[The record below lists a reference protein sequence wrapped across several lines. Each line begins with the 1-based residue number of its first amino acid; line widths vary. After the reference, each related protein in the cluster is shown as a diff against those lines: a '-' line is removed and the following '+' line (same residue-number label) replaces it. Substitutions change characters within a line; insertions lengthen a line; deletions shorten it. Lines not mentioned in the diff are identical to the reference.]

1 MKAARQIALTGS
13 ALAGSVLAGA
23 LLAGLPAQVAA
34 QDTMAAPAEVTAPR
48 QRLALADGW
57 QFNLAGTDAEAAIRP
72 RDADWQQVS
81 VPHTWNRVGRYLSDP
96 ETHTNSAANV
106 NQVQGIGWYY
116 RTIAAPVRDGEG
128 RAFLEFDA
136 ASRTAEVWLNGRL
149 VGTNRNP
156 FARFRIDVTDVL
168 NFGGD
173 NALYVKVD
181 NTAPLTEGAQTADVL
196 PMTGDFFVRGGLY
209 RPVSLITT
217 NAVHFD
223 LLDHG
228 GPGVYAT
235 TRSASAESADIGLTM
250 RARNDGSQPQGVVLA
265 VELRDAAGGVV
276 AASRAERTLA
286 PGELAEVPA
295 ALAVSN
301 PRLWNGVADPYLYT
315 LRFTI
320 STPAGALLDSVDQP
334 FGIRTMALDPERGF
348 LLNGAPYRLVGVG
361 FHQDN
366 EQSDWAM
373 SPAEVEDSIRIIR
386 EMGANSIRLTHYQHG
401 QTVHDLADRLG
412 LVLWD
417 EIGLV
422 TAWTN
427 QRDQTETPE
436 GILANA
442 RQQVRDLIAQNR
454 NHASVAVWGIAN
466 EVDFGPGRPDFLG
479 RPPEVVA
486 DPQALLEDLA
496 ALVRSNDPSRPAV
509 LAHCC
514 ENRGMPQV
522 PLVAETVDAVGA
534 NLYYGWYYGQPQ
546 DLGPHL
552 DGLRAK
558 RPGQPLSVSEY
569 GAGAAA
575 NLHTDNPL
583 GGPIDMG
590 GRTQPEEY
598 ASWFHEESWKQLA
611 PRDYLWG
618 TWLWNSFDFG
628 TTVRREGDAQDIN
641 TKGLVTYDRA
651 IRKDPYYFYQANW
664 SQTPTV
670 HINGRRY
677 VDRAYQV
684 TDVRVYSNAPSTT
697 LTVNGEV
704 IGTLSDC
711 PYMVCVWPGVTLR
724 EGENAIL
731 ASGAFA
737 EGPVEDRVGWQLAPS
752 QVGAFRID
760 SGAIL
765 AASAEVR
772 FGSDNFFVGGS
783 AGNMD
788 QTPRGRPPVPATIAN
803 TQRRDIAATYRR
815 GDFHYRVPLADGRY
829 RVALTFVEPDKAV
842 GERVFDVLA
851 NGTPVLTAYDIRA
864 RAGAML
870 TERIETVEATVTGG
884 VLDLH
889 FRPVTGE
896 AIVSAV
902 EISAIG

>member
-1 MKAARQIALTGS
+1 MAGLT
-13 ALAGSVLAGA
+13 LAGCA
-23 LLAGLPAQVAA
+23 LLAFLPVGAA
-34 QDTMAAPAEVTAPR
+34 GQDATSPR
-48 QRLALADGW
+48 QRVPLAEGW
-57 QFNLAGTDAEAAIRP
+57 QFNLAGTDAAAIERP
-72 RDADWQQVS
+72 RDEDWRQVS
-81 VPHTWNRVGRYLSDP
+81 VPHTWNRVGHYLSDP
-96 ETHTNSAANV
+96 GTHINSADNTIKT
-106 NQVQGIGWYY
+106 QGVGWYY
-116 RTIAAPVRDGEG
+116 NSFAAPARNGDG

-136 ASRTAEVWLNGRL
+136 ASRTAEVWLNGQL
-149 VGTNRNP
+149 IGSNRNP
-156 FARFRIDVTDVL
+156 FGRFRIDVTDAL
-168 NFGGD
+168 HFGGD

-181 NTAPLTEGAQTADVL
+181 NTAPLTEGAATADVL

-209 RPVSLITT
+209 RPVSLVMTR
-217 NAVHFD
+217 AVHFD
-223 LLDHG
+223 LLDNG

-235 TRSASAESADIGLTM
+235 TRHADAASAEIGLTM
-250 RARNDGSQPQGVVLA
+250 RARNQSAAPREVVLVAELLAVDGSPVS
-265 VELRDAAGGVV
+265 RTSAA
-276 AASRAERTLA
+276 RTLA

-295 ALAVSN
+295 ALAVNS
-301 PRLWNGVADPYLYT
+301 PHLWNGVADPYLHT
-315 LRFTI
+315 LRFQI
-320 STPAGALLDSVDQP
+320 RTPQGEVLDSVDQT
-334 FGIRTMALDPERGF
+334 FGIRTMALDPQRGF
-348 LLNGAPYRLVGVG
+348 LLNGAPYRLLGVG
-361 FHQDN
+361 FHQDD

-373 SPAEVEDSIRIIR
+373 GPDEVEQSVRIIR

-401 QTVHDLADRLG
+401 QAIHDLADRYG
-412 LVLWD
+412 MVLWD
-417 EIGLV
+417 EISLV

-427 QRDQTETPE
+427 QRDQTETPA

-454 NHASVAVWGIAN
+454 NHASVAVWSIAN

-486 DPQALLEDLA
+486 DPLPLLEELA
-496 ALVRSNDPSRPAV
+496 GMVRAADPSRPAV

-514 ENRGMPQV
+514 EDRGMPDV

-534 NLYYGWYYGQPQ
+534 NLYFGWYYGRPA

-558 RPGQPLSVSEY
+558 RPGQPLAISEY
-569 GAGAAA
+569 GAGSAP

-598 ASWFHEESWKQLA
+598 ASWFHEESWKQLE
-611 PRDYLWG
+611 PRNYLWG

-651 IRKDPYYFYQANW
+651 IRKDAWYFYRANW
-664 SQTPTV
+664 SQQPTV
-670 HINGRRY
+670 HITGRRY
-677 VDRAYQV
+677 VDRAFGV

-697 LTVNGEV
+697 LSVNGAV
-704 IGTLSDC
+704 VGTLADC
-711 PYMVCVWPGVTLR
+711 PDSVCVWPNVALR
-724 EGENAIL
+724 EGENQVVAT
-731 ASGAFA
+731 GAFPA
-737 EGPVEDRVGWQLAPS
+737 TQVEDSVGWTLAPS
-752 QVGAFRID
+752 QVRALRID

-765 AASAEVR
+765 AAGAEVR

-788 QTPRGRPPVPATIAN
+788 QTPRGRPPVPAQIAG
-803 TQRRDIAATYRR
+803 TARRDIAATFRR

-829 RVALTFVEPDKAV
+829 RVALTFVEPDKAE

-851 NGTPVLTAYDIRA
+851 NGTPLLAAYDIRA
-864 RAGAML
+864 RAGAVL
-870 TERIETVEATVTGG
+870 TERRETMEATVTGG
-884 VLDLH
+884 QLDLH

-896 AIVSAV
+896 ALVSAV
-902 EISAIG
+902 EIEPAG

>member
-1 MKAARQIALTGS
+1 MA
-13 ALAGSVLAGA
+13 V
-23 LLAGLPAQVAA
+23 LPAHLAA
-34 QDTMAAPAEVTAPR
+34 QDSASPR
-48 QRLALADGW
+48 QRVPLAEGW
-57 QFNLAGTDAEAAIRP
+57 QFNLAGTDAAAAERP
-72 RDADWQQVS
+72 HDEDWEVVS
-81 VPHTWNRVGRYLSDP
+81 VPHTWNRVGYYLSDP
-96 ETHTNSAANV
+96 ASHTNTAETV
-106 NQVQGIGWYY
+106 NKVQGVGWYY
-116 RTIAAPVRDGEG
+116 NSFAAPTRDGQG

-156 FARFRIDVTDVL
+156 FARFRIDVTDAVT
-168 NFGGD
+168 FGGT

-209 RPVSLITT
+209 RPVSLVLTKP
-217 NAVHFD
+217 VHFD
-223 LLDHG
+223 LLDAG

-235 TRSASAESADIGLTM
+235 TLRADAASADIALTM
-250 RARNDGSQPQGVVLA
+250 RARNDSSRPQGVVVTATL
-265 VELRDAAGGVV
+265 LDAQGTQI
-276 AASRAERTLA
+276 ASTRAERTLA
-286 PGELAEVPA
+286 AGELAEVPA
-295 ALAVSN
+295 SLTVSN
-301 PRLWNGVADPYLYT
+301 PRLWSGVADPYLHT
-315 LRFTI
+315 LRFELR
-320 STPAGALLDSVDQP
+320 SAAGELLDSVDQS

-348 LLNGAPYRLVGVG
+348 ILNGAPYRLVGVG

-366 EQSDWAM
+366 EQTDWAM
-373 SPAEVEDSIRIIR
+373 TPAQVEESIRIIR

-401 QTVHDLADRLG
+401 QPVHDLADRYG

-427 QRDQTETPE
+427 QRDQTETPA
-436 GILANA
+436 GIVANA
-442 RQQVRDLIAQNR
+442 RQQVADMIAQNR

-486 DPQALLEDLA
+486 DPIPLLEELA
-496 ALVRSNDPSRPAV
+496 GLVRSTDASRPVV

-514 ENRGMPQV
+514 ENRGMVDV
-522 PLVAETVDAVGA
+522 PEVAETVDAVGA
-534 NLYYGWYYGQPQ
+534 NLYYGWYYGRPQ

-558 RPGQPLSVSEY
+558 RPGQPLSISEY
-569 GAGAAA
+569 GAGAADT
-575 NLHTDNPL
+575 LHTDNPL

-598 ASWFHEESWKQLA
+598 ASWFHEESWKQLE
-611 PRDYLWG
+611 PRTYLWG

-641 TKGLVTYDRA
+641 TKGLVSYDRS
-651 IRKDPYYFYQANW
+651 IRKDAYYFYRANW
-664 SQTPTV
+664 SDNPTV

-684 TDVRVYSNAPSTT
+684 TDVRVYSNASRTT
-697 LTVNGEV
+697 LTVNGQV
-704 IGTLSDC
+704 IGTLADC
-711 PYMVCVWPGVTLR
+711 PHSVCVWPNVALR
-724 EGENAIL
+724 EGENVVV
-731 ASGAFA
+731 ASADFA
-737 EGPVEDRVGWQLAPS
+737 SGPVEDRVTWQLAAS
-752 QVGAFRID
+752 QVGSFRID

-765 AASAEVR
+765 AANAEVR

-788 QTPRGRPPVPATIAN
+788 QTPRGRPPVPASIAG
-803 TQRRDIAATYRR
+803 TSRRDIAATYRR
-815 GDFHYRVPLADGRY
+815 GDFHYRLPLADGRY

-851 NGTPVLTAYDIRA
+851 NGTPVLSAYDVRA
-864 RAGAML
+864 RAGAVL
-870 TERIETVEATVTGG
+870 TEQVETVEATVTGG

-902 EISAIG
+902 EISALR

>member
-1 MKAARQIALTGS
+1 MSGLTRKALS
-13 ALAGSVLAGA
+13 LAGCA
-23 LLAGLPAQVAA
+23 LLAVAPSVVRA
-34 QDTMAAPAEVTAPR
+34 QDDHPPR
-48 QRLALADGW
+48 QRLPLADGW
-57 QFNLAGTDAEAAIRP
+57 QFNLAGTDAAAIERP
-72 RDADWQQVS
+72 RDEDWQAVS
-81 VPHTWNRVGRYLSDP
+81 VPHTWNRVGYYLSDP
-96 ETHTNSAANV
+96 ASHTNTAETV
-106 NQVQGIGWYY
+106 NKVQGVGWYY
-116 RTIAAPVRDGEG
+116 NSFAAPARDGQG

-156 FARFRIDVTDVL
+156 FARFRIDVTDAL
-168 NFGGD
+168 TFGGD

-209 RPVSLITT
+209 RPVSLVLTQP
-217 NAVHFD
+217 VHFD

-235 TRSASAESADIGLTM
+235 TRSADAASADIALTM
-250 RARNDGSQPQGVVLA
+250 RARNDGSGPQHVVLTA
-265 VELRDAAGGVV
+265 TLLDTSGSEV
-276 AASRAERTLA
+276 ASTRAERTLA
-286 PGELAEVPA
+286 AGELAEVPA
-295 ALAVSN
+295 SLTVSN
-301 PRLWNGVADPYLYT
+301 PRLWQGVTDPYLHT
-315 LRFTI
+315 LHFELRTA
-320 STPAGALLDSVDQP
+320 AGDLLDSVDQS

-366 EQSDWAM
+366 EQSDWAV
-373 SPAEVEDSIRIIR
+373 SAAETEDSIRIIR
-386 EMGANSIRLTHYQHG
+386 EMGANTIRLTHYQHG
-401 QTVHDLADRLG
+401 QTVHDLADRYG

-427 QRDQTETPE
+427 QRDQTETPA

-442 RQQVRDLIAQNR
+442 RQQVADMIAQNR

-486 DPQALLEDLA
+486 DPLPLLAELA
-496 ALVRSNDPSRPAV
+496 GMVRSTDASRPVV

-514 ENRGMPQV
+514 EDRGMPQV

-534 NLYYGWYYGQPQ
+534 NLYFGWYYGRPQ

-558 RPGQPLSVSEY
+558 RPGQPLSISEY
-569 GAGAAA
+569 GAGAADT
-575 NLHTDNPL
+575 LHTDNPL

-598 ASWFHEESWKQLA
+598 ASWFHEESWKQLE
-611 PRDYLWG
+611 PRTYLWG

-641 TKGLVTYDRA
+641 TKGLVSYDRS
-651 IRKDPYYFYQANW
+651 IRKDAYYFYRANW
-664 SQTPTV
+664 SQNPTV
-670 HINGRRY
+670 HITGRRY
-677 VDRAYQV
+677 VDRAYRV
-684 TDVRVYSNAPSTT
+684 TDVRVYSNAPRTN
-697 LTVNGEV
+697 LTVNGQD
-704 IGTLSDC
+704 IGTLADC
-711 PYMVCVWPGVTLR
+711 PHAVCVWPNVTLR
-724 EGENAIL
+724 EGENAL
-731 ASGAFA
+731 VARADFAS
-737 EGPVEDRVGWQLAPS
+737 GPVEDRITWQLAAS
-752 QVGAFRID
+752 QVNAFRID

-765 AASAEVR
+765 AANAEVR
-772 FGSDNFFVGGS
+772 FGSDNFFLGGT
-783 AGNMD
+783 AGTMD
-788 QTPRGRPPVPATIAN
+788 QTPRGRPPVPAQIAA
-803 TQRRDIAATYRR
+803 TTRRDIAATFRR

-851 NGTPVLTAYDIRA
+851 NGTPVLSAYDVRA
-864 RAGAML
+864 RAGAVL
-870 TERIETVEATVTGG
+870 TERVETVEATVTGG

-902 EISAIG
+902 EISALR

>member
-1 MKAARQIALTGS
+1 MIGLTRTTL
-13 ALAGSVLAGA
+13 ALAGCALAA
-23 LLAGLPAQVAA
+23 LLPATLAA
-34 QDTMAAPAEVTAPR
+34 QDSASPR
-48 QRLALADGW
+48 QRVPLADGW
-57 QFNLAGTDAEAAIRP
+57 QFNLAGTDAAAAERP
-72 RDADWQQVS
+72 RDEDWQVVS
-81 VPHTWNRVGRYLSDP
+81 VPHTWNRVGYYLADP
-96 ETHTNSAANV
+96 ARHTNTAETV
-106 NQVQGIGWYY
+106 NKVQGVGWYY
-116 RTIAAPVRDGEG
+116 NRFAAPARDGED

-156 FARFRIDVTDVL
+156 FARFRIDVTDAL
-168 NFGGD
+168 IFGGD

-209 RPVSLITT
+209 RPASLVLTKP
-217 NAVHFD
+217 VHFD

-228 GPGVYAT
+228 GPGVYAA
-235 TRSASAESADIGLTM
+235 TRSTDAASAEIALTM
-250 RARNDGSQPQGVVLA
+250 RARNDGSVPQGVVVTASL
-265 VELRDAAGGVV
+265 LDADGAEI
-276 AASRAERTLA
+276 ASTRAERTLA
-286 PGELAEVPA
+286 AGELAEVPA
-295 ALAVSN
+295 SLTVSN
-301 PRLWNGVADPYLYT
+301 PRLWQGVADPYLHT
-315 LRFTI
+315 LRFELRTA
-320 STPAGALLDSVDQP
+320 AGALLDSVDQN

-366 EQSDWAM
+366 EQTDWAM
-373 SPAEVEDSIRIIR
+373 TPAQVEDSIRIIR

-401 QTVHDLADRLG
+401 QPVHDLADRYG

-427 QRDQTETPE
+427 QRDQTETPA

-442 RQQVRDLIAQNR
+442 RQQVADLIAQNR

-479 RPPEVVA
+479 RPPEVIA
-486 DPQALLEDLA
+486 DPVPLLEDLA
-496 ALVRSNDPSRPAV
+496 GMVRATDASRPVV
-509 LAHCC
+509 LAQCC

-534 NLYYGWYYGQPQ
+534 NLYYGWYYGQPA

-558 RPGQPLSVSEY
+558 RPGQPLSISEY
-569 GAGAAA
+569 GAGAADT
-575 NLHTDNPL
+575 LHTDNPL

-598 ASWFHEESWKQLA
+598 ASWFHEESWKQLE
-611 PRDYLWG
+611 PRTYLWG

-641 TKGLVTYDRA
+641 TKGLVSYDRSV
-651 IRKDPYYFYQANW
+651 RKDAYYFYRANW
-664 SQTPTV
+664 SDNPTV

-677 VDRAYQV
+677 VERAYQV
-684 TDVRVYSNAPSTT
+684 ADVRVYSNASRTT
-697 LTVNGEV
+697 LTVNGQV
-704 IGTLSDC
+704 IGTQTDC
-711 PYMVCVWPGVTLR
+711 PHAVCVWPNVTLR
-724 EGENAIL
+724 EGENAL
-731 ASGAFA
+731 VASADFA
-737 EGPVEDRVGWQLAPS
+737 SGPVEDRITWQLAAS
-752 QVGAFRID
+752 QVNAFRID

-765 AASAEVR
+765 AANAEVR

-788 QTPRGRPPVPATIAN
+788 QTPRGRPPVPAQIAN
-803 TQRRDIAATYRR
+803 TLRRDIAATYRR
-815 GDFHYRVPLADGRY
+815 GDFHYRVPLAEGRY

-851 NGTPVLTAYDIRA
+851 NGTPVLSAYDIRA
-864 RAGAML
+864 RAGAVL
-870 TERIETVEATVTGG
+870 TERVEEVEATVTGG

-902 EISAIG
+902 EISALW